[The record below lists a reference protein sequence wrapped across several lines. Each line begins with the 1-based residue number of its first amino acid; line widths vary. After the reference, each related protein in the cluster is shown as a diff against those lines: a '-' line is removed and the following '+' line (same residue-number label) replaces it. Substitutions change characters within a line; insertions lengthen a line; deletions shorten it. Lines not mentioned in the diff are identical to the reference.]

1 MTDYR
6 SFPGL
11 PGSILI
17 VLATIITTFIVG
29 FLFNQID
36 HASGIGLT
44 ETELLGITNTVSIG
58 FVTIM
63 GWYFTGRR
71 FSEVFSLQ
79 KPKLLE
85 SLSIVLTCIG
95 FTILISEIDNVFS
108 LLVPKPDFILDMLNR
123 LFSDND
129 LVGTAIALMIVAPFT
144 EEFLFRGL
152 IFDGLK
158 RNYSF
163 RTAALLT
170 ALLFGIL
177 HLNPWQFL
185 GASVVGYY
193 FAWLVAKTG
202 SVAQP
207 ILAHMVFNGF
217 PILVKHGF
225 QIKIE
230 GYTGESMANGLLQP
244 IWLDILGIVIMVFG
258 MLISITLFRQRSK
271 LSED

>member
-1 MTDYR
+1 MSDYR

-17 VLATIITTFIVG
+17 VLATIIVTFTVG
-29 FLFNQID
+29 FLFNQIG
-36 HASGIGLT
+36 HASGIRFT
-44 ETELLGITNTVSIG
+44 ETALLGITNTVSIG
-58 FVTIM
+58 FVTIA
-63 GWYFTGRR
+63 GWYFTRRR
-71 FSEVFSLQ
+71 FSEVFSFQ

-85 SLSIVLTCIG
+85 SLSIILTCIG

-108 LLVPKPDFILDMLNR
+108 LVIPKPDFILDMLNR
-123 LFSDND
+123 LFSDDD
-129 LVGTAIALMIVAPFT
+129 LLGTSITLMVVAPFT

-163 RTAALLT
+163 GTAALLT

-185 GASVVGYY
+185 GAGIVGYY

-202 SVAQP
+202 SIAQP

-244 IWLDILGIVIMVFG
+244 VWLDILGVIITTFG
-258 MLISITLFRQRSK
+258 ILISSYLFRQGSK
-271 LSED
+271 LAD

>member
-1 MTDYR
+1 MSDIR
-6 SFPGL
+6 NFPGL
-11 PGSILI
+11 PGSVMI
-17 VLATIITTFIVG
+17 VLATIIVTFIVG
-29 FLFNQID
+29 FLFNQIG
-36 HASGIGLT
+36 HVLGIRFT
-44 ETELLGITNTVSIG
+44 ETELLGITNTISIG
-58 FVTIM
+58 LVTVT
-63 GWYFTGRR
+63 GWYFTKRR
-71 FSEVFSLQ
+71 FSEVFSFQ
-79 KPKLLE
+79 KPKLPE
-85 SLSIVLTCIG
+85 SLSIILTCIG

-108 LLVPKPDFILDMLNR
+108 MVVPKPDFILDMLNR
-123 LFSDND
+123 LFSDDD
-129 LVGTAIALMIVAPFT
+129 LFGTSVALMIVAPFT

-163 RTAALLT
+163 RRAALLT

-185 GASVVGYY
+185 GASIVGYY

-202 SVAQP
+202 SLAQP

-244 IWLDILGIVIMVFG
+244 LWLDILGIAITILG
-258 MLISITLFRQRSK
+258 ILISSYLFRHRTN
-271 LSED
+271 